1 MSWEVVETSVSTLVL
16 NQAEWIW
23 TPFSHCLGACPQR
36 LANWDLEEMLPS
48 PPPRRLSKQHL
59 KTFVSLHEN
68 TQMSV
73 FIYSNETSKTN
84 PSDLTK
90 INEYFHWSQTMV
102 FFSQNHFFLPP
113 YFWGLGS
120 IIWKEKDKGFI
131 FPGVDL
137 RHFFPKQTL
146 GIKLARVHSKTH
158 LLLFETPLSY
168 PRLLHGAALHH

>member
-90 INEYFHWSQTMV
+90 INEYFHWSQTM
-102 FFSQNHFFLPP
+102 FFFFTKSLLPP
-113 YFWGLGS
+113 TVF
-120 IIWKEKDKGFI
+120 
-131 FPGVDL
+131 L
-137 RHFFPKQTL
+137 RFRQYHLEREGQRVYISWYWSTSLFPKTDFGDKIGQ
-146 GIKLARVHSKTH
+146 GPFKNSPPSVWDSS
-158 LLLFETPLSY
+158 FLS
-168 PRLLHGAALHH
+168 